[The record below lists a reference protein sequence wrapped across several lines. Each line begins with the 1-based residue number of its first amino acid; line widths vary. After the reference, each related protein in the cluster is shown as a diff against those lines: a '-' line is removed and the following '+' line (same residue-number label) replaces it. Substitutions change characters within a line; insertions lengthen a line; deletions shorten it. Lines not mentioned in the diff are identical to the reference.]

1 MPQAHNMATN
11 IGVLSLGEARFVGRE
26 SGASSLCPRVFTVGM
41 TGSDT
46 LAKTLQNVS
55 RYVEMNLSN
64 IDSVR
69 AISGHDF
76 RNRESCGLTRHGSP

>member
-1 MPQAHNMATN
+1 MQAH
-11 IGVLSLGEARFVGRE
+11 
-26 SGASSLCPRVFTVGM
+26 GAVSFYTVGM

-69 AISGHDF
+69 VASRHDF
-76 RNRESCGLTRHGSP
+76 SKRELWIDLMVCLDSNARTSAERERATSRTRSEKRSA